1 MHTSSAGQH
10 RYELNI
16 LLNHMNDKENG
27 QPQVILGDFNAG
39 PDGPSIVAEFGENY
53 DLIPE

>member
-1 MHTSSAGQH
+1 MNGSSAGQH

-16 LLNHMNDKENG
+16 LLDHMNEQDNG
-27 QPQVILGDFNAG
+27 SPQVILGDFNSG
-39 PDGPSIVAEFGENY
+39 PDGPNVEAEFGDNY